1 MTIFDLKTQV
11 EKYTGGKCA
20 FSGDEWRVNCPG
32 VNCRGY
38 SDLKFYFNIEKE
50 KGHCFRCS
58 KTVHSLKDFFKYILQ
73 VEGNHDWKFR
83 DSFESTDS
91 RDLVIKTFKALHENK
106 ITTTVPVDLECAP
119 LPDDAYRILGNQRKV
134 ISMEIIN
141 YLRERGFNDQAINLI
156 DPYFANSLSY
166 GIILPYKMKG
176 EIVFWIQ
183 RLFGSSGPKY
193 ISATSKED
201 KIGVNQYYGKS
212 QVLWNIDSIEE
223 NSQVVICE
231 GIFSAA
237 SVIQCG
243 LQAIGISG
251 KTLSD
256 MQRSILVEKK
266 PKKILI
272 ALDGRRPGMDNTTE
286 KAEKMKRGLIDF
298 IEDIKIINLPEGKDP
313 NDLGEEFLNYV

>member
-1 MTIFDLKTQV
+1 MTFFDLKTQV
-11 EKYTGGKCA
+11 EKHTKGECS

-32 VNCRGY
+32 SNCIGY
-38 SDLKFYFNIEKE
+38 TDLKFYFNIEKE
-50 KGHCFRCS
+50 KGHCFRCG
-58 KTVHSLKDFFKYILQ
+58 KTVHSLKDFFKYIIIIDSKLDR
-73 VEGNHDWKFR
+73 DWYKR
-83 DSFESTDS
+83 TSINSDGRE
-91 RDLVIKTFKALHENK
+91 LVIKTYKALHSNK
-106 ITTTVPVDLECAP
+106 ITATVPVDFQCAP
-119 LPDDAYRILGNQRKV
+119 LPDDAFRILGCQGTI

-141 YLRERGFNDQAINLI
+141 YLRDRGFNDQAINLI
-156 DPYFANSLSY
+156 DPYFANHLSY
-166 GIILPYKMKG
+166 GIILPYKRNG

-183 RLFGSSGPKY
+183 RLFGSYGPKY
-193 ISATSKED
+193 ISAINEGNS
-201 KIGVNQYYGKS
+201 GLVQYYGKS
-212 QVLWNIDSIEE
+212 SVLWNIDNIED

-251 KTLSD
+251 KTLSE
-256 MQRSILVEKK
+256 MQRSLLMEKK

-286 KAEKMKRGLIDF
+286 KSEKMKRNLIDF
-298 IEDIKIINLPEGKDP
+298 IEDITIINLPEGKDP